1 MFAAAVFSRFFAGV
15 APPMPTEPATTTT
28 PTALTTTATSAMLID
43 APSNDFALAGEFA
56 MLACACLCGLWL
68 LRMIVSRRSH
78 LGREPSNASVAS
90 GCVPLLLP
98 APLLQRPPLSALPA
112 DPWLGARHPGGPR
125 LPQPTKAAKT
135 VDPWLG
141 ARSPLPLPV
150 LVCPPLLADPWSD
163 ARRPVARSPSPLPR
177 PALPSIPRSAW
188 PEDPWFMHSAAT
200 TTTATTTTTVT
211 SAATAAT
218 TVTSATTATNVT
230 VVCGPVFL
238 IAPASTKTLSAM
250 SALVMENPSFHAR
263 PQWLGN
269 QFEEPGLGNPLK
281 HLGLR
286 TLKTSHQQQRRALH
300 LGLRS
305 LKTSHQQQR
314 RALSG
319 GNLAPPSR
327 QWLGNQ
333 FEEPGLGNPLKH
345 LGLRSLKTSHQQQ
358 RRASVALMG
367 YDRKLNSLGSLCTK
381 TIPCAQRR

>member
-1 MFAAAVFSRFFAGV
+1 
-15 APPMPTEPATTTT
+15 MPTEPATATT
-28 PTALTTTATSAMLID
+28 PTALTTTATTAMLID

-177 PALPSIPRSAW
+177 PALPSPPRSAW

-200 TTTATTTTTVT
+200 TTTDTATTTT
-211 SAATAAT
+211 
-218 TVTSATTATNVT
+218 NVT
-230 VVCGPVFL
+230 IVCGPVFL

-250 SALVMENPSFHAR
+250 SALLIFIDFNDPCNRSFHASNVV
-263 PQWLGN
+263 PAWD
-269 QFEEPGLGNPLK
+269 PSVP
-281 HLGLR
+281 
-286 TLKTSHQQQRRALH
+286 RRYPVH
-300 LGLRS
+300 I
-305 LKTSHQQQR
+305 
-314 RALSG
+314 
-319 GNLAPPSR
+319 
-327 QWLGNQ
+327 
-333 FEEPGLGNPLKH
+333 
-345 LGLRSLKTSHQQQ
+345 
-358 RRASVALMG
+358 
-367 YDRKLNSLGSLCTK
+367 DDSLCTLK
-381 TIPCAQRR
+381 IPCGPRRYPARLEDILNGQKIPCAPRRYLARIEDTLHA